1 VQHSQQPTSDTSHPS
16 NLDFDDRFTG
26 NNVTQAEKETRLL
39 LTLSQAISSAPDFD
53 QALKIALQEICQT
66 TNWMYGEAW
75 IPTTDNAGL
84 VCSSSYYSQD
94 DSMAKFRQ
102 YSELLTFY
110 PEEEIP
116 GKVWQTEKSCWVTD
130 LSTQEDI
137 LLRLEIALECGLKA
151 AFGVPIIALGNTPE
165 VTAKRSSSLLSS
177 PSPVLAVLVFF
188 THDIRPQDQRWSEL
202 VNVVVAQSGT
212 ILQQKKV
219 QAEMQ
224 ALFAAMTDVV
234 TVRDVSGSCLN
245 VIPTHSTNLY
255 KPSRAMIGRKLDDDL
270 PPEPANLILAGIFQA
285 VSTQTTVTVE
295 YNLIIDSKE
304 IWLSETISPLS
315 EETAILV
322 ARDITERKQAEEETR
337 LLLTLS
343 QAISSAPDFDEALK
357 IALQEICQTTNW
369 MYGEAWIPTTD
380 NAGLVCSSS
389 YYSQDDSI
397 AKFRQYSELLTFY
410 TEEEIPGSVW
420 QTEKSCWV
428 IDLSTQ
434 EDILLRLEIALECG
448 LKAAFGVP
456 IIALGNTPE
465 VTETRSS
472 SLLSSPSPVLAV
484 LVFFTHDIRP
494 QDQRWSEL
502 VNVVVAQSGTIL
514 QQKKV
519 QAEMQALFAAMTD
532 VVTVRDVSG
541 SCLNVI
547 PTHST
552 NLYKPSR
559 AMIGRKL
566 DDDLPPEPAN
576 LILAGIFQ
584 AVSTQKTVS
593 IEYSLIIDG
602 KEIWLSETISPLSEE
617 TAILVARD
625 ITKSKQAEEALRQEQ
640 EKSEKL
646 LRNILP
652 ETIANKLKEKQ
663 GIIAEQF
670 NEVSILFADI
680 VNFTSLSSRLK
691 PIQIV
696 NILNRIFSEFDELAE
711 QLGLEKI
718 KTIGDAYMVVA
729 GLPIPRADHAQAI
742 AQMALGMQAVITRF
756 QSGLEENLQIRIG
769 INTGVVVAGVI
780 GTKKFIYDLWGDSVN
795 VAYRMEAYGE
805 PGKIQVTAAIYKRLK
820 NEYLF
825 EKRGTIT
832 VKGKGKMVTYWLIGT
847 V

>member
-234 TVRDVSGSCLN
+234 TVRDVSGRCLN

-541 SCLNVI
+541 RCLNVI